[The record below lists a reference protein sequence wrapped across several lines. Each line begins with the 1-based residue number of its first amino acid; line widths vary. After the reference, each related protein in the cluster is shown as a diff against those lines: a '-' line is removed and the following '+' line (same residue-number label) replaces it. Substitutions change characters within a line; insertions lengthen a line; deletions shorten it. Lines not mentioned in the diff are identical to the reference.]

1 MAILNQIRQRSFF
14 LIVVIAMALF
24 SFVLADV
31 FRNTGT
37 SDMNTSSVGS
47 VNGIEIER
55 DDFMRKVDNVEKQN
69 RGSRSAIQ
77 SMSNIWDQEIKK
89 LVLKTEFDEIGLRVE
104 KNMMRSLLKNNLSA
118 FDEFK
123 DGDGNFD
130 ESKLN
135 QFILNLKEISPETT
149 ELQNSLVNYESWNIF
164 ESNIAAFGLE
174 QSYNKLVEAGINTTI
189 FEGLTDH
196 HFNNDLVDFEYVKI
210 PFSNLMLISILTTIK
225 TNIKQPKVELSLLLS
240 LKRMHLLLINLPQKL
255 IYKILLT
262 TEMSM
267 ILIIKKISK
276 YLVLDPQKIMKNL
289 LTLIQ
294 Q

>member
-123 DGDGNFD
+123 N
-130 ESKLN
+130 
-135 QFILNLKEISPETT
+135 
-149 ELQNSLVNYESWNIF
+149 
-164 ESNIAAFGLE
+164 
-174 QSYNKLVEAGINTTI
+174 
-189 FEGLTDH
+189 
-196 HFNNDLVDFEYVKI
+196 
-210 PFSNLMLISILTTIK
+210 
-225 TNIKQPKVELSLLLS
+225 
-240 LKRMHLLLINLPQKL
+240 RMQG
-255 IYKILLT
+255 
-262 TEMSM
+262 
-267 ILIIKKISK
+267 
-276 YLVLDPQKIMKNL
+276 
-289 LTLIQ
+289 
-294 Q
+294 